1 MKVVFVSNNFNHH
14 ERPFCDALYELVGAD
29 FCFVQTQ
36 PMRAER
42 VEMGWG
48 IDVKQIPYCVCS
60 YGENNEQEEALALCN
75 AADVVILG
83 NAPYEFISDR
93 VKKNKL
99 TFFYAERLF
108 RNGLWHMLY
117 PPPFFAVLKRF
128 IFPGRKS
135 NFFLLAASAYTAWDT
150 SRIFAFNNHRFKWGH
165 FIEVDCPKFRNN
177 KEDDGNVHLL

>member
-60 YGENNEQEEALALCN
+60 YGENNEQEEEIQKPSGEL
-75 AADVVILG
+75 I
-83 NAPYEFISDR
+83 
-93 VKKNKL
+93 
-99 TFFYAERLF
+99 
-108 RNGLWHMLY
+108 
-117 PPPFFAVLKRF
+117 
-128 IFPGRKS
+128 
-135 NFFLLAASAYTAWDT
+135 
-150 SRIFAFNNHRFKWGH
+150 
-165 FIEVDCPKFRNN
+165 
-177 KEDDGNVHLL
+177 